1 MLQAKLAISM
11 DPQLVQRIDQLVAA
25 GAFASRSQAIAD
37 AVRRQLAQSRAQRL
51 ADACALEDVEMAQ
64 ALADEALVGEAPG
77 PGQW

>member
-11 DPQLVQRIDQLVAA
+11 DPQLVKRIDMLVAA

-51 ADACALEDVEMAQ
+51 AEACALEDVGEAQ
-64 ALADEALVGEAPG
+64 ALADELMVGEAIG
-77 PGQW
+77 SGQW